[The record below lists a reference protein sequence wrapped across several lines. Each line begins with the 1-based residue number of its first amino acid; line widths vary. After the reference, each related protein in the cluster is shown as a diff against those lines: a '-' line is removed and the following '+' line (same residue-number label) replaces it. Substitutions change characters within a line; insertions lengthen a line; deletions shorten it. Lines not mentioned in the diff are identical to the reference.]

1 MFNGGCPPSL
11 NPGEARGPSGRQ
23 PPKRVRSRR
32 VDLIEREIV
41 IEWASDDHGDVL
53 VPERDHNLPR
63 RAVGVVPFPSEWRR
77 SRPIPVSGWR
87 RRRRNEAAP

>member
-1 MFNGGCPPSL
+1 MAVALPHLTPGRRGGPAADSRRK
-11 NPGEARGPSGRQ
+11 RG
-23 PPKRVRSRR
+23 RSRR

-53 VPERDHNLPR
+53 VPERDHNPPKR
-63 RAVGVVPFPSEWRR
+63 GFGVVPFPSEWRR
-77 SRPIPVSGWR
+77 SRPFPVSGWR